1 MNIDN
6 LTSAVDKVA
15 VKGFI
20 RRDLKN
26 WFIDDYIK
34 RTLLDMCRKYREE
47 LFNRVSIYFTN
58 GKDGS
63 EKGYYIPAF
72 EIAFGEAQK
81 YEVNDR
87 GWLDKPLH
95 LFKEEEIKYLFVDI
109 VLIIFLGLRQRMEV
123 QELRHF
129 FAQIAFLLNMK
140 MDALTCEASASR
152 RRKDGQVKCM

>member
-95 LFKEEEIKYLFVDI
+95 LFKEEEIKYLFVDNADRFDNI
-109 VLIIFLGLRQRMEV
+109 PGFKAEDGGSGIASLFRSDSFLIKYEDGCFDM
-123 QELRHF
+123 
-129 FAQIAFLLNMK
+129 
-140 MDALTCEASASR
+140 R